1 MTLRVLILEDH
12 ADMRAWLTG
21 VVIEAAPEAKVVTA
35 PDMRTA
41 LGLLT
46 QEERFDLALID
57 LGLPDGSG
65 LDVLRALKAK
75 SSETLCCVATILGN
89 DASVVAALAAGAD
102 GYLLKDQTSALLVRQ
117 IRQMLDGVPALSP
130 AIARRIMTHFRNT
143 GPVADEADLTPR
155 EREVLGHIGKG
166 LRNQEVASL
175 LGIGTNTVAAHI
187 KAVYSKLGI
196 SSRAEAAW
204 HATKL
209 GL

>member
-75 SSETLCCVATILGN
+75 NPEALCCVATILGN

-143 GPVADEADLTPR
+143 GPVTEEADLTPR

-166 LRNQEVASL
+166 LRNQEVANL

-187 KAVYSKLGI
+187 KAVYAKLGI

>member
-75 SSETLCCVATILGN
+75 NPETLCCVATILGN

-143 GPVADEADLTPR
+143 GPVTEEADLTPR

-166 LRNQEVASL
+166 LRNQEVANL

-187 KAVYSKLGI
+187 KAVYAKLGI

>member
-1 MTLRVLILEDH
+1 MSLRVLILEDH

-21 VVIEAAPEAKVVTA
+21 VVLEAAPDARILTA

-41 LGLLT
+41 LDLLA
-46 QEERFDLALID
+46 QHESFDLALVD

-65 LDVLRALKAK
+65 LEVLRAIKAK
-75 SSETLCCVATILGN
+75 SPQTLACVATILGN
-89 DASVVAALAAGAD
+89 DTTVVAALAAGAD

-143 GPVADEADLTPR
+143 GPVTEEAELTPR

-166 LRNQEVASL
+166 LRNHEVAGL

-187 KAVYSKLGI
+187 KAVYAKLGI

>member
-1 MTLRVLILEDH
+1 MTFRVLILEDH

-21 VVIEAAPEAKVVTA
+21 VVIEATPEAKVVTA

-41 LGLLT
+41 LGLLA

-75 SSETLCCVATILGN
+75 NPETLACVATILGN
-89 DASVVAALAAGAD
+89 DASVVAALSAGAD

-143 GPVADEADLTPR
+143 GPVAEEVDLTPR

-187 KAVYSKLGI
+187 KAVYAKLGI